1 MRFYL
6 FFLLSLSFLSI
17 IAQSP
22 KREMRAVWVTTVA
35 NIDFP
40 KRPNSSTSTQK
51 KEIRDILDQHQA
63 DGINAIFFQVR
74 PTADAFYKS
83 DLEPWSRY
91 LNGTQGKAPNPY
103 YDPLTYIIEEAHK
116 RNMELHA
123 WINPFRVR
131 LKTSDKLTPDHPYIQ
146 NKWWGWNYGG
156 KTYFD
161 PGIPQVREHSEKV
174 VLDIVSRYDVD
185 GIHFD
190 DYFYPYR
197 DRNNSKIPDN
207 KSFRQY
213 GGKYYPKNV
222 DDWRRNNVNTFIEDL
237 SKSIK
242 EIKPWVKFGI
252 SPFGIWKNSTTPE
265 DNLPTKNGTSN
276 YDMLYADVV
285 KWMKEGWI
293 DYCAPQLYWAI
304 GFKQADYS
312 KLLEWWDDHTYGRNM
327 YIGHSLYKIN
337 RDSQEEAWRSP
348 VEIER
353 QIKAL
358 RKTEN
363 ISGSVFYSSKHLIR
377 RNDVKPLRET
387 LKNNYYK
394 DYALMPEMPWI
405 DNKAPAPPR
414 TVQFVTSSRGNRI
427 AWQAPRYKNEM
438 NKAHWYVVYE
448 IDKSKSKSQMSAE
461 NIVSIT
467 KGTNYFLPIESKGGH
482 YMITALD
489 RMQNESKPQYIE
501 IEQKQLSSVV
511 FRKDESFNTDIN

>member
-1 MRFYL
+1 MRLYI
-6 FFLLSLSFLSI
+6 FLLFLLPFLET

-22 KREMRAVWVTTVA
+22 KREMRAVWVTTVV

-40 KRPNSSTSTQK
+40 KNAHSSVETQK
-51 KEIRDILDQHQA
+51 EEIRTILDQHHA

-74 PTADAFYKS
+74 SAADAFYQS

-91 LNGTQGKAPNPY
+91 LNGKQGKAPSPF

-131 LKTSDKLTPDHPYIQ
+131 LKTSDQLTADHPYMQ
-146 NKWWGWNYGG
+146 NKWWGWDYGG
-156 KTYFD
+156 KTFFD
-161 PGIPQVREHSEKV
+161 PGIPQVREHTEKV
-174 VLDIVSRYDVD
+174 VLDIVSRYDID

-197 DRNNSKIPDN
+197 TSSNQKLPDS

-213 GGKYYPKNV
+213 GGKYYPKRKE
-222 DDWRRNNVNTFIEDL
+222 DWRRENINIFVEDV
-237 SKSIK
+237 SKAIK
-242 EIKPWVKFGI
+242 EVKPWVKFGI
-252 SPFGIWKNSTTPE
+252 SPFGIWKNSSTPE
-265 DNLPTKNGTSN
+265 DKLPTKNGTSN
-276 YDMLYADVV
+276 YDMLYADVI

-312 KLLEWWDDHTYGRNM
+312 KLLAWWDNNTYGRNM

-337 RDSQEEAWRSP
+337 RSSLEEAWRSP
-348 VEIER
+348 LEIER
-353 QIKAL
+353 QIKAI
-358 RKTEN
+358 RKTDN

-377 RNDVKPLRET
+377 RNDVKPLREA

-414 TVQFVTSSRGNRI
+414 TVQFVASSKGNRI
-427 AWQAPRYKNEM
+427 AWEAPWYKNEM
-438 NKAHWYVVYE
+438 NKAHWYVIYAVN
-448 IDKSKSKSQMSAE
+448 STRGKSQLKAE
-461 NIVSIT
+461 NIVDIT
-467 KGTNYFLPIESKGGH
+467 QETNYYLPIESKGGH

-489 RMQNESKPQYIE
+489 RMQNESKPKGIE
-501 IEQKQLSSVV
+501 IQQRQLSSIV
-511 FRKDESFNTDIN
+511 FRKEGTMGSINN

>member
-1 MRFYL
+1 MRYYIL
-6 FFLLSLSFLSI
+6 FLFLLPIVLNL
-17 IAQSP
+17 AQSP
-22 KREMRAVWVTTVA
+22 KREMRAVWVTTVV

-40 KRPNSSTSTQK
+40 RHQNSSVATQK
-51 KEIRDILDQHQA
+51 KEILTILDQHKA

-74 PTADAFYKS
+74 PCSDAFYYS

-91 LNGTQGKAPNPY
+91 LNGQQGKAPHPF
-103 YDPLTYIIEEAHK
+103 YDPLSYIIEEAHK

-131 LKTSDKLTPDHPYIQ
+131 LNTSDKLSSNHPYIK

-161 PGIPQVREHSEKV
+161 PGIPQVRKHTEKV
-174 VLDIVSRYDVD
+174 VFDIVSRYDVD

-197 DRNNSKIPDN
+197 TSKNSKLPDT
-207 KSFRQY
+207 KSFQQY
-213 GGKYYPKNV
+213 GGKYYPNRK
-222 DDWRRNNVNTFIEDL
+222 DDWRRENINIFIEEVAAG
-237 SKSIK
+237 IK

-252 SPFGIWKNSTTPE
+252 SPFGIWKNSTTPD

-276 YDMLYADVV
+276 YDILYADVI

-312 KLLEWWDDHTYGRNM
+312 KLLTWWANHSYGRNM
-327 YIGHSLYKIN
+327 YIGHSLYKID
-337 RDSQEEAWRSP
+337 RFSLEEAWRSP

-358 RKTEN
+358 RKTDN

-377 RNDVKPLRET
+377 RNDVKPLREA
-387 LKNNYYK
+387 LKNDYYK

-405 DNKAPAPPR
+405 DNKAPSPPR
-414 TVQFVTSSRGNRI
+414 SVKFIASSRGNRI
-427 AWQAPRYKNEM
+427 TWEAPKFKNLM
-438 NKAHWYVVYE
+438 NKAHWYVVYHV
-448 IDKSKSKSQMSAE
+448 KNSKSKKQLIAK
-461 NIVSIT
+461 NIVTIT
-467 KGTNYFLPIESKGGH
+467 QKTHYELPIESKGG
-482 YMITALD
+482 YYIITALD
-489 RMQNESKPQYIE
+489 RLQNESKPERIKIRQS
-501 IEQKQLSSVV
+501 QLSSLV
-511 FRKDESFNTDIN
+511 FRKEETMRFGVN

>member
-1 MRFYL
+1 MRFLTFTL
-6 FFLLSLSFLSI
+6 FAVSFFSLM
-17 IAQSP
+17 AQSP

-40 KRPNSSTSTQK
+40 KRSGSSTEMQK
-51 KEIRDILDQHQA
+51 KELREILNQHKA

-74 PTADAFYKS
+74 PTADAFYQS
-83 DLEPWSRY
+83 DIEPWSRY
-91 LNGTQGKAPNPY
+91 LSGKQGKAPVPF
-103 YDPLTYIIEEAHK
+103 YDPLAYIIEEAHK

-131 LKTSDKLTPDHPYIQ
+131 LKTSDKLSPGHPYIQ
-146 NKWWGWNYGG
+146 NKWWGWDYGG

-174 VLDIVSRYDVD
+174 VLDIVARYDID

-197 DRNNSKIPDN
+197 TSSNSKIPDH

-213 GGKYYPKNV
+213 GGKYYPRNK
-222 DDWRRNNVNTFIEDL
+222 DDWRRENVNTFIKSV

-242 EIKPWVKFGI
+242 DIKPWVKFGI
-252 SPFGIWKNSTTPE
+252 SPFGIWKNSSSPE
-265 DNLPTKNGTSN
+265 DKLPTKNGTSN
-276 YDMLYADVV
+276 YDMLYADVL

-312 KLLEWWDDHTYGRNM
+312 KLLTWWDDHTYGRNM

-358 RKTEN
+358 RNSEN
-363 ISGSVFYSSKHLIR
+363 ISGSIFYSSKHLTSR
-377 RNDVKPLRET
+377 SDVKPLRES
-387 LKNNYYK
+387 LRNDYYK
-394 DYALMPEMPWI
+394 NYALMPNMPWI
-405 DNKAPAPPR
+405 DNKAPSAPR
-414 TVQFVTSSRGNRI
+414 TVQFITSSKGNRI
-427 AWQAPRYKNEM
+427 AWEAPRHKNEM
-438 NKAHWYVVYE
+438 DKAHWYVVYKV
-448 IDKSKSKSQMSAE
+448 DKLKSKEQLTADK
-461 NIVSIT
+461 IVCIT
-467 KGTNYFLPIESKGGH
+467 QETSYYLPLESRGG
-482 YMITALD
+482 YYVITALD
-489 RMQNESKPQYIE
+489 RMQNESKPQYISIRQE
-501 IEQKQLSSVV
+501 QLSSVV
-511 FRKDESFNTDIN
+511 FRKDESLSIGIN